1 MKLLSLFSKKENAV
15 EITGLLLSA
24 LKVPVT
30 ITTIEKEF
38 AGGLFTLLTV
48 GIINPQALFVL
59 AWLNVLAVPY
69 VFFSISYQ
77 WLIAKQWCVLCLSV
91 QGLLVLQLFTALSA
105 GWHTSVTVD
114 SVFTAG
120 IMMPVIFSYLIP
132 LIVVSLLLPAYRA
145 ARESKHNKIELQ
157 RLKHNPL
164 IFQSLLV
171 KQKALTESPDGL
183 GILLGHPDAMYKII
197 KVCNPHCGPCA
208 NAHQPVEDLL
218 HNNADVQ
225 IQIIFTVTNKEED
238 TRILPVRHLLAID
251 EKRDK
256 TLTQQALDDWYL
268 AEQKDYETF
277 ASKYPMNGELKKQDG
292 KIEAMRKWCDKT
304 GISFTPTFFVSMPT
318 HGGDKTGSFYQLPE
332 IYSVND
338 LKYFLSV

>member
-1 MKLLSLFSKKENAV
+1 
-15 EITGLLLSA
+15 
-24 LKVPVT
+24 
-30 ITTIEKEF
+30 
-38 AGGLFTLLTV
+38 
-48 GIINPQALFVL
+48 
-59 AWLNVLAVPY
+59 
-69 VFFSISYQ
+69 
-77 WLIAKQWCVLCLSV
+77 
-91 QGLLVLQLFTALSA
+91 LVLQLLTALAA

-120 IMMPVIFSYLIP
+120 IIIPVIFSYLIP
-132 LIVVSLLLPAYRA
+132 LIVVSLLLPAYQA

-164 IFQSLLV
+164 IFESLLV
-171 KQKALTESPDGL
+171 KQKTLTESPDGL
-183 GILLGHPDAMYKII
+183 GILLGNPDATCKII
-197 KVCNPHCGPCA
+197 KVCNPYCGPCA
-208 NAHQPVEDLL
+208 NAHQPMEDLL

-238 TRILPVRHLLAID
+238 TRTPPVRHLLAID

-304 GISFTPTFFVSMPT
+304 GISFTPTFFVSIPS
-318 HGGDKTGSFYQLPE
+318 GSDRVGSFYQLPE
-332 IYSVND
+332 MYSVND